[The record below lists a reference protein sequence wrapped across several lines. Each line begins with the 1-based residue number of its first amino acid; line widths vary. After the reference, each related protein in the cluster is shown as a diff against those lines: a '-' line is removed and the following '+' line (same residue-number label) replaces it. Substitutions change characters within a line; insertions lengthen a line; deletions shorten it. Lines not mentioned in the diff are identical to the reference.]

1 LSASK
6 DGVIRLY
13 ADGKLS
19 QRATEYRSHTGS
31 VNMLATTA
39 AQGMEDVF
47 ASVSAD
53 KSLRVW
59 DIR

>member
-1 LSASK
+1 
-6 DGVIRLY
+6 
-13 ADGKLS
+13 
-19 QRATEYRSHTGS
+19 
-31 VNMLATTA
+31 MLATTA

-53 KSLRVW
+53 KSMRVW